1 MYSPCY
7 CLLSG
12 PFVKI
17 FVKVNAKQI
26 CLWEQNKVTWIKLPY
41 IYQENQT
48 KCLSFGMKNKDRK
61 TLFVLQCFLV
71 NIVVDI
77 SVLSTHKKSA
87 LHQGNCT
94 AGDSVSYW
102 NAFLVSKLCSLSGQ
116 LSSQVFIFVTNSF
129 FILLKSFKFHNFP
142 VNCHQQLPPFR

>member
-1 MYSPCY
+1 M
-7 CLLSG
+7 LLSA
-12 PFVKI
+12 VW
-17 FVKVNAKQI
+17 AI
-26 CLWEQNKVTWIKLPY
+26 CKNVCQSKCKANLLMGTNKVTWIKLPY

-77 SVLSTHKKSA
+77 SVLSTRRESA